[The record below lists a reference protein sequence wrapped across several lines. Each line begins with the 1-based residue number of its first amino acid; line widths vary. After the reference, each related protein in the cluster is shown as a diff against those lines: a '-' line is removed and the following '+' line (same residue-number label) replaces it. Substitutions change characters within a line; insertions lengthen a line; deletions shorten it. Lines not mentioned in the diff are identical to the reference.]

1 MPQLQELIKDT
12 KRKSEQHSAEWGS
25 PKKLKR
31 DLSMTEDDWTQV
43 IVSQYDQWHQA
54 TLANNE
60 MQIRAFS
67 SCLQEYQKNRD
78 SGDLPQ
84 AKATEL
90 ITEAEKKINELTT
103 ENIILRSHE
112 YTVKGQYLDSYRR
125 ASQTDMAY
133 VDLLVARFLPPYGHT
148 EWFKAAAGRN
158 QQEQDRFRSNVIKR
172 YGSKAQHKNG
182 EDIIWCPIARRAFR
196 AKNVTAAHLVPYSTG
211 EANCCYLFGDTDSPR
226 GHLMDP
232 SNGLMLHSDFEELI
246 DASRIIISPASM
258 EDVDPE
264 TQKKVDFD
272 DHEPYKV
279 QVLDASL
286 KVIKADE
293 ERTGGIDGDK
303 LDGRILFFKNEN
315 RPKKRYLW
323 FVAVINIA
331 RRRRCRVQNWE
342 KDKDIL
348 GTEMWASPGEWVRR
362 STMHCIMCRIGFDP
376 TPEETLKLGP
386 TLEGSPEVSPICQ
399 EISDRMSLKTSR
411 TGSARH
417 VVRVSSPSDGIVKR
431 GRVLSGPFSKGYS
444 LAKHRYESTLMP
456 RAVGDQR
463 DEEEDEDGDE
473 DESDQDGEDEEID
486 RDLYE
491 IDD

>member
-158 QQEQDRFRSNVIKR
+158 QQDQDRFRSNVIKR

-196 AKNVTAAHLVPYSTG
+196 AKNVTAAHLS
-211 EANCCYLFGDTDSPR
+211 
-226 GHLMDP
+226 HQ
-232 SNGLMLHSDFEELI
+232 
-246 DASRIIISPASM
+246 ISPASM

-431 GRVLSGPFSKGYS
+431 GRVLSGPFSKGYT